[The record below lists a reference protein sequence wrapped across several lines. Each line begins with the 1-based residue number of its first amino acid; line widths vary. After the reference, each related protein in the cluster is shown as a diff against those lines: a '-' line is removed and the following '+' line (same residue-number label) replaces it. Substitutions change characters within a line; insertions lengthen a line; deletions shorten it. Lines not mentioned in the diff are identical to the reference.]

1 MGDGHVEKADEADGG
16 QPQTRGQW
24 AQTDPKPFV
33 AGSVV
38 VSGRFGRLVF
48 GGGAVFFAAIGTFAQ
63 GDRGKGD
70 QAKERAEDF
79 AIGKLSCDVGGGEN
93 DAQIPPAA
101 KSDIVKPAN

>member
-1 MGDGHVEKADEADGG
+1 MVAPMPIAARVAKHDLLAVRVKEGVGLGSGGGKMGDGHVEKADEADGG

-48 GGGAVFFAAIGTFAQ
+48 GGGAVFFAAIGAFAQ
-63 GDRGKGD
+63 GNRGK
-70 QAKERAEDF
+70 
-79 AIGKLSCDVGGGEN
+79 
-93 DAQIPPAA
+93 
-101 KSDIVKPAN
+101 